1 MAINIV
7 LRVLNGNFSEGFNID
22 IIYDGKKESERIV
35 ENTNIQN
42 LYITWQNI
50 LHSYTTRKI
59 SSIEVQDTHIT
70 TEKWRTAKTKLQ
82 TEYEKWLKD
91 QKISSLIEKIISPTE
106 QTKTSTK
113 QNRKL
118 VRIHLIFSPT
128 LNQSSQR
135 DNDIL
140 RRLPWGSY
148 FNDHIKSDIADNY
161 DITFILSKEHTSKP
175 IHTNLFSSKPP
186 KILAIFGGHQGELAS
201 SQSDEANKLRKICEP
216 NGATVI
222 LKNVTEQQEF
232 HQLLINDSYDILFY
246 SGHSSSKD
254 GGTIQFEQETSIIR
268 DFKNDLKEAKK
279 KGLKIALFNSCD
291 GLKIADFLTEEV
303 GIPAVIVMKEPVPDE
318 FAREFFERFLCRF
331 VQENNCLSIAVDLA
345 KNDIAYRE
353 NKDFP
358 GATWLPITCYS
369 NTQSEEF
376 TWSKKRQIYISRQ
389 NIKIHNYFY
398 HRQNDESQCPY
409 QGLFHFGPQEAEFF
423 FGREIFIEQLYNATQ
438 EAIQNA
444 TPNPEKRNIIPL
456 IGASGSGKSSLVLAG
471 LVPRLEKQGN
481 WLFTYFRP
489 GEDPFYALA
498 TALVPLYT
506 PELNATEKIAQETLL
521 AKLLKEEDLLISKVF
536 PKIQQQNPNFRV
548 LIIADQFEE
557 IYTLC
562 PDEETRHKFLDCL
575 LKSFTPSSQIVLLI
589 TMRADFL
596 SHALSYRPFGDIL
609 QKTDIKILAMNEQE
623 LTEVITGP
631 AERLGVSF
639 EGGLAATILS
649 DVKQQTGNL
658 PLLEFALTKLWES
671 TQGVELTHKIYEE
684 IGKVEGALSRYADDQ
699 YNQLKPEEKEKVQR
713 IFIQLVRP
721 GEGAEDT
728 RRIAMKA
735 EIGEENWSLVN
746 KIADTRLVVTSTNTS
761 EQETVEVAHEAL
773 IRNWGEL
780 RNWIDSNREFR
791 AWQERLRVIRQQ
803 WESTERDTELLL
815 RGGMLVQAEERLKER
830 PEDLINERKFI
841 EESIQE
847 KNRILQQEKARQK
860 REMMTAWGI
869 TAGSIVAV
877 VVSVALGVTAVHQKN
892 QAEINQAKYL
902 GQESWSLLRQ
912 DKWSEALPIA
922 IKAGVIVRDKPGEF
936 LYISSSLQRI
946 LQSDF
951 EYSLR
956 STTRSGFTSVT
967 ISPDGKTLVSA
978 SSDKTIKIWDMATG
992 KGKHTLTGHQES
1004 VNSVTISPDGKTLVS
1019 ASSDNTIKIWDM
1031 ATGKG
1036 KHTLTGHQSSVYS
1049 VTISPDGKTLVSAS
1063 DDKTIKIWDMATGRE
1078 KHTLTGHQDSVYS
1091 VTISP
1096 DGKTLVSASLDKTIK
1111 IWDMATGREKHTLT
1125 GHQHSVN
1132 SVTISPDGKTLV
1144 SASLDKTIKIWDMAT
1159 GREKHTLTG
1168 HQHSVNSVT
1177 ISPDGKTL
1185 VSASLDKTIK
1195 IWDMATGREKHTLTG
1210 HQEWVNSV
1218 TISPDGKTLVSASS
1232 DNTIKIW
1239 DMATGREKHTLTGH
1253 QEWVNSVT
1261 ISPDGKTLVSASSDK
1276 TIKIWD
1282 MATGREKHTLT
1293 GHQDSVYSVTISP
1306 DGKTLVSASLDKT
1319 IKIWDMA
1326 TGREKHTLTG
1336 HQDSVNSVTI
1346 SPDGKTLVSA
1356 SDDNTIKIWD
1366 MATGREKHTLTGH
1379 QFWVNSVAISPDGK
1393 TLVSA
1398 SDDNTIK
1405 IWDMATGREKHTL
1418 TGHQYDV
1425 RSVTISPDGK
1435 TLVSASRDKTIK
1447 IWDMATGREKHTLTG
1462 HQDSVNSVTIS
1473 PDGKTLVS
1481 ASDDNTIKIWDI
1493 ARGREKNTLTG
1504 HLSDVRSVTISP
1516 DGKTLVSASRDDTIK
1531 IWDISDINVKSL
1543 LQKVCNRVRNYLR
1556 HDNLVPVEDRY
1567 LCDQ

>member
-7 LRVLNGNFSEGFNID
+7 LRVLNGNFSDGFTTEIMTDGATETLSTIEKIKIRKNI
-22 IIYDGKKESERIV
+22 
-35 ENTNIQN
+35 NIPN
-42 LYITWQNI
+42 FYRKWQRI

-59 SSIEVQDTHIT
+59 SDVPNQETSINTEEWKLAKANIQD
-70 TEKWRTAKTKLQ
+70 
-82 TEYEKWLKD
+82 EYEQWLETQNISTLIKNLIKNLID
-91 QKISSLIEKIISPTE
+91 KNLIERRISS
-106 QTKTSTK
+106 
-113 QNRKL
+113 QNREL
-118 VRIHLIFSPT
+118 VRIHLNFSDN
-128 LNQSSQR
+128 LNESSQQ

-140 RRLPWGSY
+140 RRLPWGHY
-148 FNDHIKSDIADNY
+148 FNTHISNHNY
-161 DITFILSKEHTSKP
+161 DITFILSKDHTNKPTHANLFTSKA
-175 IHTNLFSSKPP
+175 P

-201 SQSDEANKLRKICEP
+201 SQSHEANELLKICEP

-222 LKNVTEQQEF
+222 LKNVTEQREF

-254 GGTIQFEQETSIIR
+254 GGTIQFEQENSIIR
-268 DFKNDLKEAKK
+268 DFKSDLIQATE

-291 GLKIADFLTEEV
+291 GLKIADFLTKEV

-358 GATWLPITCYS
+358 GATWLPIICYS

-376 TWSKKRQIYISRQ
+376 TWSKKRQVYISRQ

-398 HRQNDESQCPY
+398 HRQNDKSQCPY

-423 FGREIFIEQLYNATQ
+423 FGREIFIEDLYNA
-438 EAIQNA
+438 IQQNS
-444 TPNPEKRNIIPL
+444 TEQPNIIPL

-489 GEDPFYALA
+489 GEDLFLALSR
-498 TALVPLYT
+498 ALVPLYA
-506 PELNATEKIAQETLL
+506 PELNDTEKIVQPRNLATNLEQEMPLS
-521 AKLLKEEDLLISKVF
+521 DVF
-536 PKIQQQNPNFRV
+536 THIQQRNYNRRV

-562 PDEETRHKFLDCL
+562 RDDKTRHKFLDCL
-575 LKSFTPSSQIVLLI
+575 LKSFTPSSQIFLLI

-609 QKTDIKILAMNEQE
+609 RKTDIKILAMNEQE
-623 LTEVITGP
+623 LTEVITRP

-699 YNQLKPEEKEKVQR
+699 YNQLRPEEKEKVQR

-746 KIADTRLVVTSTNTS
+746 KMADTRLVVTSANTS

-847 KNRILQQEKARQK
+847 KNRILQQEKAKQK

-892 QAEINQAKYL
+892 QAEINQARYL
-902 GQESWSLLRQ
+902 DQESWSLLAQ
-912 DKWSEALPIA
+912 DRWSEALPIA

-956 STTRSGFTSVT
+956 STTTESGFT
-967 ISPDGKTLVSA
+967 
-978 SSDKTIKIWDMATG
+978 
-992 KGKHTLTGHQES
+992 
-1004 VNSVTISPDGKTLVS
+1004 
-1019 ASSDNTIKIWDM
+1019 
-1031 ATGKG
+1031 
-1036 KHTLTGHQSSVYS
+1036 
-1049 VTISPDGKTLVSAS
+1049 
-1063 DDKTIKIWDMATGRE
+1063 
-1078 KHTLTGHQDSVYS
+1078 S

-1125 GHQHSVN
+1125 GHQSSVN

-1144 SASLDKTIKIWDMAT
+1144 SASY
-1159 GREKHTLTG
+1159 
-1168 HQHSVNSVT
+1168 
-1177 ISPDGKTL
+1177 
-1185 VSASLDKTIK
+1185 
-1195 IWDMATGREKHTLTG
+1195 
-1210 HQEWVNSV
+1210 
-1218 TISPDGKTLVSASS
+1218 

-1253 QEWVNSVT
+1253 QSSVNSVTISPDGKTLVSASLDNTIKIWDMARGREKHTLTGHLFGVNSVTISPDGKTLVSASLDNTIKIWDMARGREKHTLTGHQSSVNSVT

-1293 GHQDSVYSVTISP
+1293 GHQS
-1306 DGKTLVSASLDKT
+1306 
-1319 IKIWDMA
+1319 
-1326 TGREKHTLTG
+1326 
-1336 HQDSVNSVTI
+1336 SVNSVTI

-1356 SDDNTIKIWD
+1356 SYDNTIKIWD
-1366 MATGREKHTLTGH
+1366 MATGREKHTVTGH
-1379 QFWVNSVAISPDGK
+1379 QS
-1393 TLVSA
+1393 
-1398 SDDNTIK
+1398 
-1405 IWDMATGREKHTL
+1405 
-1418 TGHQYDV
+1418 
-1425 RSVTISPDGK
+1425 
-1435 TLVSASRDKTIK
+1435 
-1447 IWDMATGREKHTLTG
+1447 
-1462 HQDSVNSVTIS
+1462 SVNSVTIS

-1481 ASDDNTIKIWDI
+1481 ASYDN
-1493 ARGREKNTLTG
+1493 
-1504 HLSDVRSVTISP
+1504 
-1516 DGKTLVSASRDDTIK
+1516 TIK
-1531 IWDISDINVKSL
+1531 IWDISDISDINVNSL

>member
-113 QNRKL
+113 QNREL

-201 SQSDEANKLRKICEP
+201 SQSEEASELRKICEP

-318 FAREFFERFLCRF
+318 FAREFFKRFLCRF

-358 GATWLPITCYS
+358 GATWLPLTCYS

-376 TWSKKRQIYISRQ
+376 TWSKKRQVFRTSISRQ

-684 IGKVEGALSRYADDQ
+684 IGKVEGALSRYADEQ
-699 YNQLKPEEKEKVQR
+699 YNQLRPEEKEKVQR

-728 RRIAMKA
+728 RRIAVKA

-830 PEDLINERKFI
+830 PEDLINELKFI

-847 KNRILQQEKARQK
+847 KNRILQQERARQK
-860 REMMTAWGI
+860 REIMTAWGI

-877 VVSVALGVTAVHQKN
+877 VVSVTLGVTAVEQKN

-902 GQESWSLLRQ
+902 GQESWSLLAQ
-912 DKWSEALPIA
+912 DRWSEALPIA
-922 IKAGVIVRDKPGEF
+922 IKAGVIVRDKPRDKPGEF
-936 LYISSSLQRI
+936 LDITNSLYLI

-956 STTRSGFTSVT
+956 STTTRSGFTSVT
-967 ISPDGKTLVSA
+967 ISPDGKTLVCA
-978 SSDKTIKIWDMATG
+978 SYDTIEIWDMATG
-992 KGKHTLTGHQES
+992 REKHTLTGQY
-1004 VNSVTISPDGKTLVS
+1004 VTISPDGKTLVS
-1019 ASSDNTIKIWDM
+1019 ASYD
-1031 ATGKG
+1031 
-1036 KHTLTGHQSSVYS
+1036 
-1049 VTISPDGKTLVSAS
+1049 
-1063 DDKTIKIWDMATGRE
+1063 TIKIWDMATGRE
-1078 KHTLTGHQDSVYS
+1078 KHTLTGH
-1091 VTISP
+1091 
-1096 DGKTLVSASLDKTIK
+1096 
-1111 IWDMATGREKHTLT
+1111 EF
-1125 GHQHSVN
+1125 SVN

-1144 SASLDKTIKIWDMAT
+1144 SAS
-1159 GREKHTLTG
+1159 
-1168 HQHSVNSVT
+1168 
-1177 ISPDGKTL
+1177 
-1185 VSASLDKTIK
+1185 
-1195 IWDMATGREKHTLTG
+1195 
-1210 HQEWVNSV
+1210 
-1218 TISPDGKTLVSASS
+1218 
-1232 DNTIKIW
+1232 
-1239 DMATGREKHTLTGH
+1239 
-1253 QEWVNSVT
+1253 
-1261 ISPDGKTLVSASSDK
+1261 
-1276 TIKIWD
+1276 
-1282 MATGREKHTLT
+1282 
-1293 GHQDSVYSVTISP
+1293 
-1306 DGKTLVSASLDKT
+1306 
-1319 IKIWDMA
+1319 
-1326 TGREKHTLTG
+1326 
-1336 HQDSVNSVTI
+1336 
-1346 SPDGKTLVSA
+1346 
-1356 SDDNTIKIWD
+1356 
-1366 MATGREKHTLTGH
+1366 
-1379 QFWVNSVAISPDGK
+1379 
-1393 TLVSA
+1393 
-1398 SDDNTIK
+1398 
-1405 IWDMATGREKHTL
+1405 
-1418 TGHQYDV
+1418 
-1425 RSVTISPDGK
+1425 
-1435 TLVSASRDKTIK
+1435 
-1447 IWDMATGREKHTLTG
+1447 
-1462 HQDSVNSVTIS
+1462 
-1473 PDGKTLVS
+1473 
-1481 ASDDNTIKIWDI
+1481 
-1493 ARGREKNTLTG
+1493 
-1504 HLSDVRSVTISP
+1504 
-1516 DGKTLVSASRDDTIK
+1516 
-1531 IWDISDINVKSL
+1531 
-1543 LQKVCNRVRNYLR
+1543 
-1556 HDNLVPVEDRY
+1556 
-1567 LCDQ
+1567 